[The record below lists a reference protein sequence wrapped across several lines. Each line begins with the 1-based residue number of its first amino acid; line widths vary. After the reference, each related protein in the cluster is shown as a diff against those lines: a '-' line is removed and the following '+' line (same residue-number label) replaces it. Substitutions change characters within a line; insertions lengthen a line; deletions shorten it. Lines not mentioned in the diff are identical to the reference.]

1 MWPFKREEIRI
12 IPHENF
18 PIHAELPGKQFK
30 EKLLVKDISTGG
42 IGVFIPN
49 EFRGCE
55 IGNEIDIRIY
65 IPNESPFK
73 VRSVIRHTALDDTY
87 FGAQFLDLDIDQR
100 KKIELYILSRFKK

>member
-18 PIHAELPGKQFK
+18 PIWAELPGKHFK
-30 EKLLVKDISTGG
+30 EKLKVKDISTGG

-55 IGNEIDIRIY
+55 IDNEVDIRIFL
-65 IPNESPFK
+65 PGENPFK
-73 VRSVIRHTALDDTY
+73 VKAVIRHTALDDTY
-87 FGAQFLDLDIDQR
+87 FGAQFSDLDKDQR
-100 KKIELYILSRFKK
+100 KKIELYILDRFKK